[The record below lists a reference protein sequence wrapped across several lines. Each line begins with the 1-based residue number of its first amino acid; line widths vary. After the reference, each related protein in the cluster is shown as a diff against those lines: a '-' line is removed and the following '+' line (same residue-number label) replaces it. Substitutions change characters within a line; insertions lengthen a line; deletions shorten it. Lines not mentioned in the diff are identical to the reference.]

1 MPTITDTS
9 RQVARCVAMSLKEA
23 GLTQRQVAK
32 RTGIKLSTL
41 NTRLTGSHPFNVAE
55 LDRIARILGVAPHTF
70 LLDEQADA
78 A

>member
-9 RQVARCVAMSLKEA
+9 RQIAQRVAASLKEA

-41 NTRLTGSHPFNVAE
+41 NTRLTGANPFNVVE
-55 LDRIARILGVAPHTF
+55 LDLIAQLLDVPASTF
-70 LLDEQADA
+70 LTDQQADA